1 MKSFSPSS
9 LHRIQHEAARLTLAG
24 QNAAARCVIE
34 QALADARQ
42 FLGIALDTSEAL
54 AIVKATATARLLTE
68 TARAR
73 QFLDDDKPEPP
84 PLPPLPPHGGGSPF
98 PAHFDWEAM

>member
-24 QNAAARCVIE
+24 QSAAARCLIND
-34 QALADARQ
+34 ALNDAEA
-42 FLGIALDTSEAL
+42 FLRAALDVGEAL
-54 AIVKATATARLLTE
+54 AIVEATATARLLTE

-73 QFLDDDKPEPP
+73 AFLDDDDKPEP
-84 PLPPLPPHGGGSPF
+84 PPLPPHGGGSPF

>member
-1 MKSFSPSS
+1 MKSFFPSS

-42 FLGIALDTSEAL
+42 FLGIALNTSEAL
-54 AIVKATATARLLTE
+54 AIVEATARLLTE